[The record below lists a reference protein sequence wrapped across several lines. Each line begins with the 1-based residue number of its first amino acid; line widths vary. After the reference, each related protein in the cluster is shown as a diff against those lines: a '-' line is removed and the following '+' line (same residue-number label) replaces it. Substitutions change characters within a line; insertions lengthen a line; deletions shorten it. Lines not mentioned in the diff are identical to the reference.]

1 MPFSIRLDQTMVN
14 ELTRVAVRSNR
25 PVSDVVREA
34 IELYVV
40 SQKPEAH
47 GATPYDRI
55 AHLIGRVDSGGTTRS
70 VDTGRAFTALLQE
83 RRRAR
88 HSG

>member
-14 ELTRVAVRSNR
+14 DLTRVAVRSNR

-34 IELYVV
+34 LELYVTN
-40 SQKPEAH
+40 QKPEETA
-47 GATPYDRI
+47 AKPYGRI

-70 VDTGRAFTALLQE
+70 IDTGRTFTALLQE

-88 HSG
+88 RAG